1 MSSNIGMEMTHE
13 LVDISLLN
21 LPDLEPY
28 LSELNHPK
36 SKNPDFRTTWDV
48 NRTPSRFKKNSHR
61 LSLDDTYDRH
71 IIPMKSQGFFQTPQ
85 KIMEEYN
92 GCSVPQYTRYRRV
105 NISSVGVQR
114 L

>member
-36 SKNPDFRTTWDV
+36 SKNPDSGQHGMLTEHPQDSRKIHTVSHWMIHTTD
-48 NRTPSRFKKNSHR
+48 
-61 LSLDDTYDRH
+61 
-71 IIPMKSQGFFQTPQ
+71 
-85 KIMEEYN
+85 
-92 GCSVPQYTRYRRV
+92 
-105 NISSVGVQR
+105 ISFP
-114 L
+114 